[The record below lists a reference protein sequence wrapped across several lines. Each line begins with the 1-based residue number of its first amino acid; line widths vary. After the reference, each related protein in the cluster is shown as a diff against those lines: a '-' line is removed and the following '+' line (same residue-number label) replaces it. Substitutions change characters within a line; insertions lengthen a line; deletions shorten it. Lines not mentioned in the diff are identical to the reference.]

1 MMQNTNYGLVH
12 RLTSILLAVVMLV
25 SMVTPGVQAVTG
37 DTLTTTEIESDL
49 GNDSDDSTETS
60 QKETPE
66 IKFATT
72 KITLSVD
79 KDGKAITNAINRIQT
94 GVSGATYEYKSDDDS
109 IVKVDK
115 YGVLI
120 PVGKGETK
128 IKVTSSET
136 NKYFSA
142 TAEYDVEVVEA
153 ENDLRWKN
161 TKPWENTDSWS
172 VAWNDEN
179 GFSNQVVQ
187 VIDGQ
192 ENEVSDVSYSS
203 DSTSVAT
210 VNEEGQIELIKPGT
224 VVITATK
231 GDASISYVLVVA
243 KADRIIGFA
252 DSEPK
257 TNAVTSIRNEIT
269 EITPLVE
276 GEKPEIRYSIRK
288 DKNSTE
294 EIATIDE
301 EGLVTPKKFGKVT
314 ILAEIASDAYC
325 NYAYAECTLVIERA
339 KLETFRF
346 DLTEVTTNEAGYI
359 IKKTGA
365 NFEEPSLENSENG
378 TITYSV
384 FEDKNKVVDSIDKE
398 TGDITFKNNTGI
410 VTICA
415 TRAQDDKY
423 EEAEAYYTIE
433 VEDAKFEGE
442 PFYTIDG
449 EKDAKSGWYKSDV
462 SIKANE
468 GYSISTDKKNW
479 GYCLAV
485 TEDGKHTVCFYLKHE
500 KSGIIYEKQEVEIK
514 KDATKPTVTI
524 NSETLSWWDQIW
536 YWGKDTKITIEGK
549 DDLSDVKTT
558 EYVIKKVEE
567 LNDNSRPEDFEG
579 WKTYEGEIRV
589 SSGKVIVYA
598 KVTDKAGNCEY
609 GQTNAFIVDDKAPD
623 ISYEIQTSDYKEFYK
638 DNVEISVDVKDEG
651 TSIGIKKVSYKVFDG
666 DDVVKE
672 DNLFETENGI
682 ISQWKSNDF
691 EKNIIVDSAF
701 NSDYIKVEITAV
713 DNAGNDNTAEIFLK
727 ICVDEPS
734 IDVEDIEDYSASV
747 VPLEGIDYLSK
758 DRRVKITINQ
768 RKSVFEASDRPK
780 ITILETIDGVSQKYT
795 SNEEE
800 FKQFIESDWELSM
813 EQQKLSLKFSN
824 DASYEFS
831 IEYEDVLDNKC
842 TDGSDSKFVIDK
854 TAPNASVTIDENSTW
869 DKLLEILTFGL
880 WKNKAVKVEVDC
892 KDLTTPIK
900 KIEYYISDS
909 VDKMD
914 KVALDALYKDGKFS
928 KFEDQNI
935 EKNKGKASLTVEEEG
950 RFVIYVR
957 VENILGQYMYICS
970 DGYVIDKTKADV
982 EITLPETN
990 IKHDDKPVYN
1000 TDVVVDI
1007 NVTEKKDDLC
1017 SGIKEIKYE
1026 IYCDNKIT
1034 KEEVLYTFEYDM
1046 SNYAPESAD
1055 VPSYDELCHNFKEQ
1069 ITIEAEA
1076 NNSCNVALKV
1086 IVTDNAGNVLE
1097 ETKELDIDVT
1107 APTVEMTYKDEKA
1120 INKTE
1125 GDKGYFSGDRTATI
1139 VITER
1144 EGHFNAEKA
1153 TKGIKIKAVDAKG
1166 NPIVVNNEQ
1175 LEVDAKGYIADLSKL
1190 FGNIEWTTSVDE
1202 EQPNATIHTLVLNFE
1217 KDANYTVDSN
1227 YVYTDLA
1234 GNASSGVDTG
1244 NSVTP
1249 YNFAVDKTVPN
1260 ASVTIDENSTWDKL
1274 LVILTFG
1281 LWKNDTVDVKVES
1294 NDEISPLAN
1303 IKYYKTNSTEVK
1315 NREELDQLFNSFSS
1329 AFKEYNISSD
1339 EGNALLEVKDEERF
1353 VVYIRV
1359 EDYAGNCTYI
1369 CSDGVVIDKTSSEI
1383 EIILPETNITHNN
1396 KPVYNTDVVVDINV
1410 TEKKDDSCSGIKEI
1424 KYEIYCDNKITK
1436 EEVLY
1441 TFEYDMSNYAQEGA
1455 DVPSYD
1461 ELCHNFKEQITIEA
1475 EANNSCNVALK
1486 VIVTDN
1492 AGNVLEE
1499 TKELD
1504 IDVTAPTVEMTY
1516 KDEKAINKTEGD
1528 KGYFSGDRTATIV
1541 ITEREGHFNAE
1552 KATKGIKI
1560 KAVDAKDKPIA
1571 VNNEQL
1577 EVDTKGYIV
1586 DISKLFGE
1594 IEWITSVNEEA
1605 PEATMHTLVLNFE
1618 KDANYTVDGNYVYTD
1633 LAGKASSGVDTGN
1646 SVTPYNF
1653 AVDKTAPTDLT
1664 IKINNESIFGTDS
1677 VTFNKFYGNTV
1688 EIKLNANCDISG
1700 LESLQYQ
1707 KVASVSDYKVN
1718 GDWVE
1723 YNAENGILVS
1733 PSEKFVIY
1741 FRAEDKAGNVAIVN
1755 STGVVVDN
1763 KEPVGETKA
1772 PEIDIIPMK
1781 PNAYGFYNGNVV
1793 VDVKVVDPKY
1803 VGENVSTNGFYSGLS
1818 KIEYNIYAT
1827 DTGAVENGVL
1837 LDIKSSSNVEG
1848 AEFDAD
1854 NLIKA
1859 WKGNINIAADKFN
1872 SNNVIVEI
1880 VAIDN
1885 AGNERA
1891 SKTVNG
1897 DIKIDITPSKIAV
1910 SYDNNEG
1917 DVSFAES
1924 VYFKADRTATI
1935 VVTERNF
1942 SPELFKIK
1950 ITNTDGYIPVI
1961 SKWETKVGTMENGD
1975 DTTYTATIVFDNDGD
1990 YRFDIESCFD
2000 KAMNQNVAPDSGES
2014 LAPWSFTIDKTL
2026 PVVNVYY
2033 DNDDVLNG
2041 NYYKD
2046 QRIAT
2051 VTVTEHN
2058 FETDRVKISLDAT
2071 DSGTKIALPVVSN
2084 WASNGDV
2091 HTLTISYTADARYV
2105 FDFDYTDKAGN
2116 QISDFAEQTFY
2127 VDKTEPVISIEKIV
2141 DESANNTEGNIGFVI
2156 TATDTNFDV
2165 FTPVLT
2171 AVLKNGNAFETKQL
2185 EIGEIT
2191 NVKNGKVFTVT
2202 NVEND
2207 GIYRITCTLVDKAG
2221 NAYSKVTLERADG
2234 NKYDEKRFGEDVLL
2248 TFSVNRN
2255 GSAFE
2260 IDENTTELV
2269 EKYYTQNVEN
2279 DIVVVEINADPL
2291 KEYNATLNGKTLVKG
2306 TDYTVTEEGGNG
2318 AWKKYTYKIKKM
2330 LFNDEGEYKLV
2341 VSSKDK
2347 ADNNAFSDVKDTTI
2361 EFVIDRT
2368 APVVTVSGLATDGRY
2383 QTERQRVTLI
2393 PTDDGGALQTIIVNM
2408 VAEDGKVIKEVVNL
2422 TGEALLK
2429 ELEAN
2434 EGKITFE
2441 IAEGLYQ
2448 NVQIICTDR
2457 ATGEGTNTNVYDTTI
2472 KNVSVSSNAFMIFW
2486 ANTVARYATIIG
2498 GTILIVG
2505 AVVVIVLI
2513 KRKKNNK

>member
-1153 TKGIKIKAVDAKG
+1153 TKGIKIKAVDAK
-1166 NPIVVNNEQ
+1166 
-1175 LEVDAKGYIADLSKL
+1175 
-1190 FGNIEWTTSVDE
+1190 
-1202 EQPNATIHTLVLNFE
+1202 
-1217 KDANYTVDSN
+1217 
-1227 YVYTDLA
+1227 
-1234 GNASSGVDTG
+1234 
-1244 NSVTP
+1244 
-1249 YNFAVDKTVPN
+1249 
-1260 ASVTIDENSTWDKL
+1260 
-1274 LVILTFG
+1274 
-1281 LWKNDTVDVKVES
+1281 
-1294 NDEISPLAN
+1294 
-1303 IKYYKTNSTEVK
+1303 
-1315 NREELDQLFNSFSS
+1315 
-1329 AFKEYNISSD
+1329 
-1339 EGNALLEVKDEERF
+1339 
-1353 VVYIRV
+1353 
-1359 EDYAGNCTYI
+1359 
-1369 CSDGVVIDKTSSEI
+1369 
-1383 EIILPETNITHNN
+1383 
-1396 KPVYNTDVVVDINV
+1396 
-1410 TEKKDDSCSGIKEI
+1410 
-1424 KYEIYCDNKITK
+1424 
-1436 EEVLY
+1436 
-1441 TFEYDMSNYAQEGA
+1441 
-1455 DVPSYD
+1455 
-1461 ELCHNFKEQITIEA
+1461 
-1475 EANNSCNVALK
+1475 
-1486 VIVTDN
+1486 
-1492 AGNVLEE
+1492 
-1499 TKELD
+1499 
-1504 IDVTAPTVEMTY
+1504 
-1516 KDEKAINKTEGD
+1516 
-1528 KGYFSGDRTATIV
+1528 
-1541 ITEREGHFNAE
+1541 
-1552 KATKGIKI
+1552 
-1560 KAVDAKDKPIA
+1560 DKPIA